1 MAGVTLACTRRVSI
15 HAPAWGATK
24 PGSVDIRPVMFQSTL
39 PRGERQHG
47 PQQPDHGPGFN
58 PRSRVGSDPY
68 SKILETNGLVS
79 IHAPAWGATNA
90 AHLFLLILPVS
101 IHAPAWGA
109 TLQER
114 PCSSHQE
121 GFNPRSRVGSDCLGR
136 SDQPVP
142 GVSIHAPAWGATV
155 AQILS
160 FKTRCSLL
168 LSGNMAFTERNRA
181 SVRVVCGCIFN

>member
-1 MAGVTLACTRRVSI
+1 MDLSSLTTAPVSIHAPAWGATHIQKFWKQTVWFQSTLPRGERQTPRTCSSSSCRFQSTLPRGERPYKSGPVHLIKRVSI
-15 HAPAWGATK
+15 HAPAWGATG
-24 PGSVDIRPVMFQSTL
+24 PASPMTPPLAFQSTL
-39 PRGERQHG
+39 PRGERL
-47 PQQPDHGPGFN
+47 PGF
-58 PRSRVGSDPY
+58 S
-68 SKILETNGLVS
+68 LLL
-79 IHAPAWGATNA
+79 PA
-90 AHLFLLILPVS
+90 L
-101 IHAPAWGA
+101 
-109 TLQER
+109 
-114 PCSSHQE
+114 C
-121 GFNPRSRVGSDCLGR
+121 FNPRSRVGSDCLGR